1 MKTKIIT
8 LMTLTTIMAS
18 CDMKQDNVLMNEEFE
33 TPYGVPPF
41 EQIKYSDYVPAFEAA
56 LKSCN
61 ETVELIV
68 SNRNEATFE
77 NTIIPFDRREIHL
90 STLTNILFGLRE
102 TENCDS
108 LSAIAEVVLPMLTS
122 YSDDVVMNKPLFER
136 IKRVYDTRKEAG
148 LDSSQIRVVEKY
160 YDDFVRNGA
169 LLSDK
174 DQETL
179 RGYNQELSLLQLN
192 FGNNLLEETNSSFRL
207 LIDSVSDLAGLP
219 EGVVASA
226 AERAKEA
233 GEDGKWLFTLSKASM
248 IPFLTYSERQDLRKA
263 LYDGYCMRGNNGNKY
278 DNKEILAKMA
288 TIRAK
293 RAALLGYANHAEY
306 VIAENM
312 AKTPQA
318 VETFLMN
325 LWTPALKKA
334 NAELREMKNFAY
346 RYDRTTKIEACDWFY
361 WAEKLRKAKYDVD
374 EQMLSEY
381 FVLENVQKGMFE
393 VATKLYGVTFK
404 KIEEIPLYNPNNVV
418 YEVSEANG
426 EYIGLIYF
434 DFHPRA
440 SKGGGAWCTGFR
452 DALDNFDGTRTP
464 AQVSIVCNFT
474 TPTADTPAL
483 LTFDEV
489 QTMFHEFG
497 HGLHALFSSGKYR
510 KTAGVVPR
518 DYVELPSQIME
529 HWAAEPEVMKMYG
542 RHYKSGD
549 TIPDALIEKLKSA
562 GTFNQGFAT
571 VEYLAASL
579 LDLKWHTLSADT
591 TVADVNKF
599 EADAM
604 KAIGLMEE
612 IVPRYRSTY
621 FAHIF
626 DGGYSAGYYVYMWAE
641 LLDCDAFNA
650 YKETGDLYNQD
661 LAGKFR
667 KHCLSEIGEYDQMGQ
682 YVKFRGQEPNIEYLL
697 ENRGLK

>member
-1 MKTKIIT
+1 MRKQILIPFAILAT
-8 LMTLTTIMAS
+8 MTA
-18 CDMKQDNVLMNEEFE
+18 CDTNNGNVLMNDTFE

-41 EQIKYSDYVPAFEAA
+41 EQIRFSDYVPAFEAA
-56 LKSCN
+56 IEECN
-61 ETVELIV
+61 RTVELIV
-68 SNRNEATFE
+68 SNRNEPTFE
-77 NTIIPFDRREIHL
+77 NTIIPFDRREEHL
-90 STLTNILFGLRE
+90 SVLSGILFGIKE
-102 TENCDS
+102 TDNCDS
-108 LSAIAEVVLPMLTS
+108 LSQAVSVVLPMLTT
-122 YSDDVVMNKPLFER
+122 YSDDVVMNKELFAR
-136 IKRVYDTRKEAG
+136 IKQVYDKRNEAG
-148 LDSSQIRVVEKY
+148 LDSSQMRVVEKY
-160 YDDFVRNGA
+160 YNDFVRNGA

-179 RGYNQELSLLQLN
+179 RQYNQELSMLQLK
-192 FGNNLLEETNSSFRL
+192 FSNNLIEETNSSYQL
-207 LIDSVSDLAGLP
+207 LIDTVADLAGLP
-219 EGVVASA
+219 DNVIASA

-233 GEDGKWLFTLSKASM
+233 GKEGKWLFTLSKASM
-248 IPFLTYSERQDLRKA
+248 IPFLTYSERPELRKA
-263 LYDGYCMRGNNGNKY
+263 IYDGYCKRGNNDNQY
-278 DNKEILAKMA
+278 DNKDILLTMA

-293 RAALLGYANHAEY
+293 RAKLLGYETHAEY
-306 VIAENM
+306 VIVENM
-312 AKTPQA
+312 AKTPEA

-325 LWTPALKKA
+325 LWEPALKKA
-334 NAELREMKNFAY
+334 NAELREMKSYAY
-346 RYDRTTKIEACDWFY
+346 KYNRTTNIEACDWFY

-381 FVLENVQKGMFE
+381 FVLENVQQGMFD

-404 KIEEIPLYNPNNVV
+404 KIDEIPLYNKENVV
-418 YEVSEANG
+418 YEVKEANG
-426 EYIGLIYF
+426 DYLGLIYF

-440 SKGGGAWCTGFR
+440 SKGGGAWCTGFN
-452 DALDNFDGTRTP
+452 DAIDNFDGTRTP

-497 HGLHALFSSGKYR
+497 HGLHSLFSSGKYR
-510 KTAGVVPR
+510 RTAGVVPR

-529 HWAAEPEVMKMYG
+529 HWAAEPEVMKNYG
-542 RHYKSGD
+542 RHYKTGD
-549 TIPDALIEKLKSA
+549 TIPDELIKKLENA

-571 VEYLAASL
+571 VEYIAASL
-579 LDLKWHTLSADT
+579 LDLKWHTLKADSVVT
-591 TVADVNKF
+591 DVNKF

-604 KAIGLMEE
+604 NAIGLIDE

-650 YKETGDLYNQD
+650 YKESGDIYNQE
-661 LAGKFR
+661 LAAKFR
-667 KHCLSEIGEYDQMGQ
+667 KHCLSEIGEYDQMEQ
-682 YVKFRGQEPNIEYLL
+682 YVKFRGQQPDIKRLVEH
-697 ENRGLK
+697 RGLK